1 MPPNLM
7 IMKCNFMRQK
17 AQSHEGFLVKILM
30 RTLKIEL
37 QKEWIV
43 KVNDKAISNVIE
55 DDYLLE
61 EMSDLDIEN
70 EMNESSMSTRSGL
83 TLISTNVVAC
93 QADFVHSEQPIIR
106 YRRKCTEQIKTI
118 CAKVSSTAQISAK
131 KARTLVQVVSR
142 ELYGHIFYLS
152 VEDSRSSSHHSSE
165 GLKGSS
171 VTPLHQENKEKM
183 VNQAKCQY
191 LQKTLKITNLFFH
204 LSAPSTAKNHA

>member
-1 MPPNLM
+1 MD
-7 IMKCNFMRQK
+7 
-17 AQSHEGFLVKILM
+17 
-30 RTLKIEL
+30 
-37 QKEWIV
+37 IV

-83 TLISTNVVAC
+83 TLISTNDVAC
-93 QADFVHSEQPIIR
+93 QADFVNFEQPIIR

-131 KARTLVQVVSR
+131 KARTVVQVVSR

-152 VEDSRSSSHHSSE
+152 VDDSRSSTHRSSE
-165 GLKGSS
+165 GLKRSSS
-171 VTPLHQENKEKM
+171 VTPPTPRKKEKM

-204 LSAPSTAKNHA
+204 LSAPSTAKNYA